1 MVHGFRNTYNS
12 KTYTRGS
19 SMSIADM
26 VLYEVELLAF
36 NIVGAYNERL
46 DLALRRLSRTGETY
60 TINGKE
66 VKFTDGSVIYY
77 W

>member
-26 VLYEVELLAF
+26 VLYEVEFLALH
-36 NIVGAYNERL
+36 IVGHIMK
-46 DLALRRLSRTGETY
+46 G
-60 TINGKE
+60 
-66 VKFTDGSVIYY
+66 
-77 W
+77 